1 VAEEW
6 AVTTPG
12 GQVRIGD
19 LPLDVVVQLEGDTE
33 TEWWQIAAH
42 PYRSAKV
49 ARYVYAACC
58 AHVGCEPAALTL
70 RDITEVFETVDED
83 LPTLYEGGIPKAASE
98 AAPATP
104 GSSGQPEPSTGPQ
117 T

>member
-1 VAEEW
+1 MAEEW

-19 LPLDVVVQLEGDTE
+19 LPLDVVCQLEGDTE

-49 ARYVYAACC
+49 AKAVYLACC

-70 RDITEVFETVDED
+70 RDITETFETVEED
-83 LPTLYEGGIPKAASE
+83 LPTLYEGGIPKADSE
-98 AAPATP
+98 DAAPTP
-104 GSSGQPEPSTGPQ
+104 GSSGQPSPTAGHQ